1 MSEYKGITPARARAN
16 NKYLNEKVDS
26 IMVRVP
32 KGQKELIR
40 AAAEKHNKSLNQY
53 CADAIMESLRSESDI

>member
-1 MSEYKGITPARARAN
+1 MSKYHGYTPSRKKAID
-16 NKYLNEKVDS
+16 KYLNEKVDS

-32 KGQKELIR
+32 RGQKDLIR

-53 CADAIMESLRSESDI
+53 CADAIMDALRSESDI

>member
-32 KGQKELIR
+32 KGQKDLIR

-53 CADAIMESLRSESDI
+53 CVDAIMDSLRSESDT